1 VPGPSFPLFHF
12 STHRVTSFT
21 TLLAA
26 WHLWPTLHRWWIWS
40 QYQRDPYSEERFT
53 RLMDEIGRTETS
65 SYSSWYISG
74 VFRARRGKDEPFWVV
89 EIYNGKRGSF
99 VLGRLLVLGNDGR
112 HIRSFPDER
121 VQVTL
126 LAPDGFNSAT
136 IRSIQKRHDNREV
149 VELPDLD
156 GDGYAEN
163 AFGRAVN
170 RRLMAGSRVAGT
182 QNDSHGTANFAMSW
196 QTTA

>member
-1 VPGPSFPLFHF
+1 MLSLSV
-12 STHRVTSFT
+12 VAA
-21 TLLAA
+21 LAA
-26 WHLWPTLHRWWIWS
+26 AGWWWATWP
-40 QYQRDPYSEERFT
+40 ERTAREFIKLINT
-53 RLMDEIGRTETS
+53 EKLTEANRLLSDDS
-65 SYSSWYISG
+65 S
-74 VFRARRGKDEPFWVV
+74 
-89 EIYNGKRGSF
+89 YNGKRGSF
-99 VLGRLLVLGNDGR
+99 VLGRLVVLGNDGR

-163 AFGRAVN
+163 AFGHAV
-170 RRLMAGSRVAGT
+170 T
-182 QNDSHGTANFAMSW
+182 DD
-196 QTTA
+196 